1 MLPDYPDRS
10 ALHESLC
17 VDASEL
23 KEGIRREALTPIAAR
38 FENQTND
45 PKFSRGCA
53 LTILGS
59 QLMFGALPAYYPE
72 NILCFSWRE
81 DPMAE
86 LTEKVKDFFTS
97 ARINERTLMDVLS
110 EFLAVEMGGQK
121 LYEKAL
127 GLVSDSEVRT
137 KFREFHRQTIKHQK
151 VLTDVI
157 HRLGGNTRAQSP
169 GAKVATEKAQAL
181 LRSMDRNGLS
191 KDQAELNA
199 IENIVIAE
207 TKDHADWELIGK
219 IARQATEDR
228 LREILGPAASEVEQE
243 EDEHLNWTRK
253 KLGELQMQAL
263 VKACGSQTKSEPPKA
278 KSPTRKSSTKR
289 TGGRGKSGTKATS
302 KGRSRGRAAR

>member
-1 MLPDYPDRS
+1 M
-10 ALHESLC
+10 
-17 VDASEL
+17 
-23 KEGIRREALTPIAAR
+23 
-38 FENQTND
+38 
-45 PKFSRGCA
+45 
-53 LTILGS
+53 
-59 QLMFGALPAYYPE
+59 MFGALHACYLE
-72 NILCFSWRE
+72 IFTLLFLE
-81 DPMAE
+81 GKDPMAE
-86 LTEKVKDFFTS
+86 LTEKVMDFFSS
-97 ARINERTLMDVLS
+97 ARINERTLMEVLS
-110 EFLAVEMGGQK
+110 EFLAIEMGGQK

-169 GAKVATEKAQAL
+169 TAKVATEKAQAL

-199 IENIVIAE
+199 IENIVLAE

-228 LREILGPAASEVEQE
+228 LREILGAAAAEVEQE

-263 VKACGSQTKSEPPKA
+263 VKGGDSEKKSDHTNA
-278 KSPTRKSSTKR
+278 KLPTRKTSTKR
-289 TGGRGKSGTKATS
+289 TASREKSRTKVPS
-302 KGRSRGRAAR
+302 KGSRRAAR

>member
-1 MLPDYPDRS
+1 
-10 ALHESLC
+10 
-17 VDASEL
+17 
-23 KEGIRREALTPIAAR
+23 
-38 FENQTND
+38 
-45 PKFSRGCA
+45 
-53 LTILGS
+53 
-59 QLMFGALPAYYPE
+59 
-72 NILCFSWRE
+72 
-81 DPMAE
+81 MAE

-127 GLVSDSEVRT
+127 GLVSDSEVRS
-137 KFREFHRQTIKHQK
+137 KFREFHRQTLKHQK

-157 HRLGGNTRAQSP
+157 HRLGGNPRAQSP

-199 IENIVIAE
+199 IENIVLAE

-228 LREILGPAASEVEQE
+228 VREILGAAASEVEQE

-253 KLGELQMQAL
+253 RLGELQMEAL
-263 VKACGSQTKSEPPKA
+263 TKGASSETKSENPKA
-278 KSPTRKSSTKR
+278 KSPARKSSTKR

-302 KGRSRGRAAR
+302 KRRIRGRAAR

>member
-1 MLPDYPDRS
+1 
-10 ALHESLC
+10 
-17 VDASEL
+17 
-23 KEGIRREALTPIAAR
+23 
-38 FENQTND
+38 
-45 PKFSRGCA
+45 
-53 LTILGS
+53 
-59 QLMFGALPAYYPE
+59 
-72 NILCFSWRE
+72 
-81 DPMAE
+81 MAE

-110 EFLAVEMGGQK
+110 EFLAVEVGGQK

-157 HRLGGNTRAQSP
+157 HQLGGNTRAQSP
-169 GAKVATEKAQAL
+169 TAKVATEKAQAL

-228 LREILGPAASEVEQE
+228 LREILGAAASEVEQE

-253 KLGELQMQAL
+253 KLGELQMEAL
-263 VKACGSQTKSEPPKA
+263 AKGGNSETKSETPKA
-278 KSPTRKSSTKR
+278 KSLTRKNSTKR
-289 TGGRGKSGTKATS
+289 TESRGKSRAKVSS
-302 KGRSRGRAAR
+302 KGRSRGRGAR